1 LAIQLSDIYR
11 NPNVGIFS
19 KANESF
25 LLMPVAYSEPKSERL
40 ASLLGVKLIHASVGG
55 TRLLGPLVAANSNGV
70 LLSRFAEE
78 DELIM
83 LKRETGL
90 NVERLDSPYTS
101 VGNLV
106 AVNDFG
112 AVAGD
117 LFAAKEIRQM
127 KEVFGVPVETG
138 TIAGFSQVGAVV
150 AASNAGALAHPRA
163 SEDDLKWIQE
173 ALHVGCDVSSIN
185 GGVPFVSSG
194 IVVNS
199 RAAVV
204 GTSTTGPELFI
215 LGKAFKV

>member
-1 LAIQLSDIYR
+1 LSVHLSDIYR

-19 KANESF
+19 KANEKF

-40 ASLLGVKLIHASVGG
+40 ASLLGVGLIHASVGR
-55 TRLLGPLVAANSNGV
+55 TRLLGPLIAANSNGV
-70 LLSRFAEE
+70 LLSRFAED
-78 DELIM
+78 DELAM

-90 NVERLDSPYTS
+90 TVERLDSPYTS
-101 VGNLV
+101 AGNLV

-112 AVAGD
+112 AAAGD
-117 LFAAKEIRQM
+117 MFSTKEAKQIRD
-127 KEVFGVPVETG
+127 VLGVPVETG
-138 TIAGFSQVGAVV
+138 TVAGFSQVGAVV

-163 SEDDLKWIQE
+163 SDEDLKWLKE
-173 ALHVGCDVSSIN
+173 VLHVGCEVSSIN

-194 IVVNS
+194 LVVNTK
-199 RAAVV
+199 AAIV